1 MRKKKI
7 LFVYGYNDSPDSELI
22 KSLQELLD
30 NYTIVSD
37 YYAQYRPS
45 DALKDLDH
53 LVKTLHPSIVI
64 GIELGGFLSAFLQN
78 KKVKKILINPIID
91 PIEELPKYEGIEKDD
106 KGNDVVFKL
115 VPDYMIDFYK
125 DFNKKLDF
133 IDPSIFVI
141 NQKDK
146 EFKTIIEEDIKP
158 IL

>member
-7 LFVYGYNDSPDSELI
+7 LFVYGYNDSPDSELV

-45 DALKDLDH
+45 DALKDLDY

>member
-7 LFVYGYNDSPDSELI
+7 LFVYGYNDSPDSELV

-53 LVKTLHPSIVI
+53 LVKTLHPSIII

-78 KKVKKILINPIID
+78 KKFKKILINPIID